1 MTPRHLQSHS
11 SLNPSIEVDSFIH
24 RYLTIRRSNWRGF
37 HLRPFQRAF
46 IKYICEDQKKDN
58 LAVKRSCLLLWS
70 VVERFGL
77 KGNAMNSVTCE
88 GLLIWRR
95 RRGWG
100 GGRIRKGT
108 KEVKQWRGD
117 AAALFK

>member
-58 LAVKRSCLLLWS
+58 LAVKRSCLLGCGAFWIEMKCNEFCHL
-70 VVERFGL
+70 
-77 KGNAMNSVTCE
+77 
-88 GLLIWRR
+88 
-95 RRGWG
+95 
-100 GGRIRKGT
+100 
-108 KEVKQWRGD
+108 
-117 AAALFK
+117 